1 MVETANEQRSA
12 YMEHRRYA
20 TLAFWARE
28 RRHDPAPLE
37 DAGPEWDL
45 SFLGLND
52 IEAFDGLDPD
62 EEASGVS
69 EGYPNAA

>member
-1 MVETANEQRSA
+1 
-12 YMEHRRYA
+12 MEHRRYA

-37 DAGPEWDL
+37 EAGPEWDL
-45 SFLGLND
+45 LFLGLSD
-52 IEAFDGLDPD
+52 IEGLDILESD